1 MRHKY
6 IALISVILFHS
17 HFLNAQDIAVKS
29 NVLYDATTTFNL
41 WMEVALSRQ
50 VFLELSGNYNPWNFS
65 QLRKIKHW
73 MMQSEIRYW

>member
-41 WMEVALSRQ
+41 GMEVA
-50 VFLELSGNYNPWNFS
+50 
-65 QLRKIKHW
+65 
-73 MMQSEIRYW
+73 